1 MHDKMA
7 AQLLILHHFHRG
19 PFLNT
24 DKLIG
29 RLRRVRH
36 FQHLP
41 FSAIREIVLSGNTR
55 RYKVGEAIYREGDD
69 CSGLFVLI
77 RGEVHLYK
85 SGLQGQEAI
94 ISEIH
99 PVIMFNEVASLD
111 GGPNPTTAI
120 AAKDC
125 FTWHIDQNAFGELV
139 IKYPLV
145 GTSLLRVLARR
156 NRLLLSSFEDLFSRS
171 VMARTARILLQLSRN
186 GTQPIDRLTHTNLE
200 LAARAATVP
209 EAISR
214 TIQKFAADNLI
225 ERNRTEIQITDPDLL
240 STLAMIDT
248 ESVNL

>member
-1 MHDKMA
+1 MNIH
-7 AQLLILHHFHRG
+7 
-19 PFLNT
+19 
-24 DKLIG
+24 KLIG
-29 RLRRVRH
+29 SLRRVRH

-41 FSAIREIVLSGNTR
+41 LSAIREIVLSGSTC
-55 RYKVGEAIYREGDD
+55 KFAAGESIYREGDY
-69 CSGLFVLI
+69 CAGLFVLL

-94 ISEIH
+94 ISVIH

-111 GGPNPTTAI
+111 GGSNPTTAM

-125 FTWHIDQNAFGELV
+125 FTWHIDKDTFGEL
-139 IKYPLV
+139 IINYPLV

-156 NRLLLSSFEDLFSRS
+156 NRLLISSFEDLFSRP
-171 VMARTARILLQLSRN
+171 VVARTARILLQLSGN

-225 ERNRTEIQITDPDLL
+225 ERNRTEIQITDTDSL
-240 STLAMIDT
+240 SALALIETD
-248 ESVNL
+248 SLNL

>member
-1 MHDKMA
+1 VNIH
-7 AQLLILHHFHRG
+7 
-19 PFLNT
+19 
-24 DKLIG
+24 KLIG
-29 RLRRVRH
+29 SLRRVRH

-41 FSAIREIVLSGNTR
+41 LSAIREIVLSGSTC
-55 RYKVGEAIYREGDD
+55 KFAAGKAIYHERDD
-69 CSGLFVLI
+69 CSGLFVLL

-94 ISEIH
+94 ISVIH

-111 GGPNPTTAI
+111 GGGNPTTAI

-125 FTWHIDQNAFGELV
+125 FTWHIDQDTFGEL
-139 IKYPLV
+139 IIRYPLV

-156 NRLLLSSFEDLFSRS
+156 NRLLISSFEDLFSRP
-171 VMARTARILLQLSRN
+171 VVARTARILLQLSGN

-225 ERNRTEIQITDPDLL
+225 ERNRTEIQITDPDAL
-240 STLAMIDT
+240 SALALIETDTL
-248 ESVNL
+248 NL